1 MNLSTKLK
9 ELRILAESGRAPHIV
24 AYHPENQ
31 CFEMVA
37 KEETIIKMC
46 ECISDLKEAL
56 ESYAKFG
63 EEQMPSFMDF
73 KNSNAKVL
81 YREVRTF
88 PYAKEVLEKWFVA
101 E

>member
-1 MNLSTKLK
+1 MNLSNKLK

-46 ECISDLKEAL
+46 ECIEEMKSCL
-56 ESYAKFG
+56 EKRKDDSLHGYYGIKT
-63 EEQMPSFMDF
+63 
-73 KNSNAKVL
+73 
-81 YREVRTF
+81 RE
-88 PYAKEVLEKWFVA
+88 KEVLEKWFG
-101 E
+101 

>member
-46 ECISDLKEAL
+46 ECIEEMKEIC
-56 ESYAKFG
+56 EQYA
-63 EEQMPSFMDF
+63 DYA
-73 KNSNAKVL
+73 SNQNG
-81 YREVRTF
+81 
-88 PYAKEVLEKWFVA
+88 AKEVLEKWFGGK
-101 E
+101 

>member
-46 ECISDLKEAL
+46 ECIEEMKDVLSE
-56 ESYAKFG
+56 YAEG
-63 EEQMPSFMDF
+63 QDYSG
-73 KNSNAKVL
+73 
-81 YREVRTF
+81 
-88 PYAKEVLEKWFVA
+88 YAKEVLEKWFGGK
-101 E
+101 